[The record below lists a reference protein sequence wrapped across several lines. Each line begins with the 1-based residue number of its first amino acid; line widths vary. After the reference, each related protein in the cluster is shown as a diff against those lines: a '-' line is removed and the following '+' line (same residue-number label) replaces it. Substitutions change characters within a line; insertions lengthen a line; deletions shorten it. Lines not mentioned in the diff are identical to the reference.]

1 MARLLRTLAGV
12 TGIVVAVFGAVFFV
26 ATAGSLHRSS
36 ATFTGDVV
44 TVFVFL
50 AILVGGLW
58 LVHVGWPGS
67 IGRLPGRVFTRDF
80 LYSPIGHAPAAYLA
94 AALLM
99 LVAGGKLALLVV
111 LLVSCAYA
119 VGSPA
124 LIALRPRWWLNAILS
139 TLAGIVLVAALPA
152 TGEWLTHQRFGDDA
166 MVLLFPVMVFP
177 AALFCSLLLRVFVNR
192 NRAKGAM

>member
-12 TGIVVAVFGAVFFV
+12 AGLIVTLFGAVFFV

-36 ATFTGDVV
+36 ETPISDVV

-50 AILVGGLW
+50 AILLGGLW
-58 LVHVGWPGS
+58 LVNFGWPGS
-67 IGRLPGRVFTRDF
+67 IRRLPGRIVSRDF

-94 AALLM
+94 ASLLM
-99 LVAGGKLALLVV
+99 FAAGKAALLVA
-111 LLVSCAYA
+111 LLALVAYA

-139 TLAGIVLVAALPA
+139 TFAGILLVIALPA
-152 TGEWLTHQRFGDDA
+152 TGEWLTHQHFGEDA
-166 MVLLFPVMVFP
+166 MVVLFPIMVFP

-192 NRAKGAM
+192 NRARGAM